1 MMRTLN
7 YLKNKVSKCF
17 DFIISQIDNRKYF
30 QMNVQG
36 ENPLKELRRHSDC
49 LPQSQIVLNI
59 YCSWLCH
66 FVFLGAQVVCEF
78 SSTHGCF
85 SSLWVTSSKYQLVPN
100 SGMVGSIT
108 IFSCEIHTPHS
119 IQRIVL
125 SFSL

>member
-1 MMRTLN
+1 MRTLN

-59 YCSWLCH
+59 YCS
-66 FVFLGAQVVCEF
+66 
-78 SSTHGCF
+78 
-85 SSLWVTSSKYQLVPN
+85 
-100 SGMVGSIT
+100 
-108 IFSCEIHTPHS
+108 
-119 IQRIVL
+119 
-125 SFSL
+125 